1 MRRERLS
8 AFIGSDR
15 PELRAPAKREERE
28 KRNPRHSSTMP
39 TLTMSSTLLTF
50 RCRADSGNLRYASL
64 PQHSSRVGRI
74 NSACYTYTCYTYT
87 DDHVGIRAQYR
98 GIDLV
103 MQVSVKSAINHRNR
117 ERERINCLGGRGGGA
132 IKWRVRSAR

>member
-1 MRRERLS
+1 
-8 AFIGSDR
+8 
-15 PELRAPAKREERE
+15 
-28 KRNPRHSSTMP
+28 MP

-117 ERERINCLGGRGGGA
+117 ERERINCLGGRGEGQLNGA
-132 IKWRVRSAR
+132 CEVLVDSSARAREKIIVEMIALHVSL